1 MTSSSPFAGV
11 WCPSITPMDSEG
23 QPDFNGLAS
32 HLARLTDARI
42 DVILLMG
49 SIGEFASFSLEER
62 LTLIRE
68 ARAMS
73 PLTMV
78 ANVSS
83 TCLSDVCRMAQAA
96 HDAGYEA
103 VMVLPPY
110 YYGQTPQQVLS
121 YFREIGAK
129 VAGKWFAYNFPAR
142 TGCDITP
149 EIAAKLAAEFP
160 QFAGIKDTVDC
171 QSHTRNMILATQVVR
186 SDFAVL
192 SGYDEYF
199 IPNLMA
205 GGAGVISGLN
215 NVMPELFVQAREAWK
230 QGDLQTLIRAQQA
243 IGQFMA
249 IYAIGDDFVTTIKTV
264 VSRKFGYCTPVSRNA
279 GGVLTAEQ
287 LSQVDKQFDIH

>member
-1 MTSSSPFAGV
+1 MTSPLRFTGV

-23 QPDFNGLAS
+23 GIDFDGLAQ
-32 HLARLTDARI
+32 HLARLTEARI

-49 SIGEFASFSLEER
+49 SIGEFASLSLEER
-62 LTLIRE
+62 ITLIRK

-73 PLTMV
+73 PLAMV

-83 TCLSDVCRMAQAA
+83 TCFSDVLLMAKEARQ
-96 HDAGYEA
+96 AGYDA

-110 YYGQTPQQVLS
+110 YYGQTAGQVLS
-121 YFREIGAK
+121 YFRHVGERLE
-129 VAGKWFAYNFPAR
+129 GKWFAYNFPAR

-149 EIAAKLAAEFP
+149 DIAATLAAEFP
-160 QFAGIKDTVDC
+160 HFAGIKDTVDC
-171 QSHTRNMILATQVVR
+171 QSHTRNIILATQDIR
-186 SDFAVL
+186 PDFAVL

-215 NVMPELFVQAREAWK
+215 NVMPELFVKAREAWQ
-230 QGDLQTLIRAQQA
+230 QGDQHALTHAQRD
-243 IGQFMA
+243 IGRYMA

-264 VSRKFGYCTPVSRNA
+264 VSRKFGYCTPTSRNA
-279 GGVLTAEQ
+279 GGALSPEQ
-287 LSQVDKQFDIH
+287 VQQVDRQFGIR